1 MKYYAEKNNG
11 MTVYPRGNESYVSVF
26 HKKFEMEQFAGNAVK
41 GFFDK
46 MCEEVEADAFS

>member
-1 MKYYAEKNNG
+1 MAWRFIQEATNP
-11 MTVYPRGNESYVSVF
+11 MQAFF

-46 MCEEVEADAFS
+46 MCEEVEADAFA